1 MNIIG
6 KWKIKEFHLPTPIDE
21 RDYTSEDPSEA
32 IRVYTPE
39 TLPDEEEYEDF
50 AKMART
56 FFEFTPDG
64 KLDTLMPIPEEMYE
78 QAQKEGLEIRDG
90 FAVIGSTMWKE
101 KDGKFFYDS
110 KIEGEVLGEAVDP
123 FMEIKVLPDGCLLY
137 SMDVLVL
144 ERV

>member
-1 MNIIG
+1 
-6 KWKIKEFHLPTPIDE
+6 
-21 RDYTSEDPSEA
+21 
-32 IRVYTPE
+32 
-39 TLPDEEEYEDF
+39 
-50 AKMART
+50 
-56 FFEFTPDG
+56 
-64 KLDTLMPIPEEMYE
+64 MPIPEEMYE
-78 QAQKEGLEIRDG
+78 EAKKEGMEIRDG